1 MKGGLM
7 SADSYRI
14 AVGADHG
21 GVELKNAVVEALK
34 KAGRE
39 FVDYGTHGTDSVD
52 YADFA
57 NEVARA
63 VNEERAD
70 RGILICTS
78 GAGVCLPRIVSV
90 MFGALTFI
98 L

>member
-1 MKGGLM
+1 M

-63 VNEERAD
+63 VNEEACRSWNFD
-70 RGILICTS
+70 LHFGRGCVPCRES
-78 GAGVCLPRIVSV
+78 FP
-90 MFGALTFI
+90 
-98 L
+98 